1 MFCTRC
7 GNSEDDEAAYC
18 SNCGT
23 RLASQAP
30 VGQAAGLT
38 PAPPGPPAPPEETI
52 THKARRADPYQ
63 EDYER
68 AKAAG
73 FPQPQ
78 QQAKPVQRSSANA
91 GQRSSTSIGPFLLA
105 LGGCSLLGTII
116 LQFIKVSAGGVSISA
131 SQANAI
137 CQSAI
142 GQFGQ
147 ALSSGFGN
155 NGEVSTACDAAAR
168 VEDWKGITA
177 WLGVG
182 LICLGLLAIALRAGW
197 IKGQPGSVSAAV
209 PKNIAAR
216 DSAEAKLAAAERA
229 EANAA
234 LLRAQAAQLRA
245 EQTQPQQP
253 PHTSSGF
260 QGSAP

>member
-7 GNSEDDEAAYC
+7 GNPENDEAAYC

-23 RLASQAP
+23 QLASQAP

-38 PAPPGPPAPPEETI
+38 PAPSGPPAPPEETI
-52 THKARRADPYQ
+52 THRARRADPYQ

-73 FPQPQ
+73 FPRPQ
-78 QQAKPVQRSSANA
+78 QQAKPA
-91 GQRSSTSIGPFLLA
+91 QRSSTSIGPFLMA

-131 SQANAI
+131 SQANAV

-155 NGEVSTACDAAAR
+155 NGDVSTACDAAAR

-197 IKGQPGSVSAAV
+197 IKGQTGGVPAAV

-245 EQTQPQQP
+245 GQAQPQQP